1 MTDRLLITLREFAR
15 TFTVHSDPVMF
26 NELLQKQTMQ
36 QIYDANCTFDVP
48 VSMIAVTRHQYD
60 VDKFPKY
67 VRYIKNTL
75 QISTVY
81 YGLWTECKKVEYDV
95 LYVVP
100 TDDYDVI
107 QNHLN
112 AHDFLNDCVS
122 QMMAL
127 VICYDGS
134 TKIITNSDM

>member
-67 VRYIKNTL
+67 VDYIKNQLDIDT
-75 QISTVY
+75 IY
-81 YGLWTECKKVEYDV
+81 FGLWPGANRIEYDV
-95 LYVVP
+95 LYVIDTV
-100 TDDYDVI
+100 DDNTI
-107 QNHLN
+107 QKHLN
-112 AHDFLNDCVS
+112 SHNLLNGGVS
-122 QMMAL
+122 QEMAL
-127 VICYDGS
+127 VISHDGT
-134 TKIITNSDM
+134 TKIIGNTR

>member
-1 MTDRLLITLREFAR
+1 MYEKLLEQFRACEVG
-15 TFTVHSDPVMF
+15 FTKHSDSVMF
-26 NELLQKQTMQ
+26 DESFN
-36 QIYDANCTFDVP
+36 QISAKEIYNLECTSNDP
-48 VSMIAVTRHQYD
+48 VTMIAVTRHQYD

-81 YGLWTECKKVEYDV
+81 YGLWTEGKKVEYDV

-112 AHDFLNDCVS
+112 AHAFLNDCVS